1 MQTIPYL
8 QFRNDTI
15 LSYTSTEWEAQEKR
29 PWQDKLTLNLGKYID
44 GSWQSE
50 AQTYSGELRPGAKKR
65 LTRCVELMLMATK
78 KTWIYNKYKK
88 KHFPFQVGFL
98 TLTIY
103 SPERNITGKE
113 SHKAVLEPF
122 LLWLRRKH
130 GVKMYLWKA
139 ELQERGQVHYHLLLD
154 TWIDKLDIQDE
165 WNRLQVNAGYLDMAA
180 YQKKFG
186 HDYVPSTKIHALYK
200 KKNVTG
206 YIKKVVA
213 VEMKNRKAAVMAEL
227 GYSGGVTPEMA
238 KTIQN
243 RLSVH
248 GKVWDCSI
256 NLKSNS
262 YFTTVAD
269 NAYVDHLHDL
279 IDQKLCHVTYTDTC
293 TIFTLYKQ
301 ASENI
306 LAGNDKKEYDDK
318 MWNIRNMDM
327 TLIRR
332 QQADKR
338 ELVTEN
344 NTQPQKIIQF
354 VPLPDLFS
362 SS

>member
-15 LSYTSTEWEAQEKR
+15 VSYNNTELEPSEKR
-29 PWQDKLTLNLGKYID
+29 HWQDRLTLNLGKYIN
-44 GSWQSE
+44 GVWQTDQ
-50 AQTYSGELRPGAKKR
+50 QTYSGELRPGAKKR

-78 KTWIYNKYKK
+78 STWIYNKYKK
-88 KHFPFQVGFL
+88 KHYPFKVGFL

-103 SPERNITGKE
+103 SPERNVTGKE
-113 SHKAVLEPF
+113 SHKTVLEPF

-130 GVKMYLWKA
+130 GVKMYIWKA

-154 TWIDKLDIQDE
+154 TWVDKLKLEDE
-165 WNRLQVNAGYLDMAA
+165 WNKLQINAGYLDMDK
-180 YQKKFG
+180 YYKKFG
-186 HDYVPSTKIHALYK
+186 HRNVPSTKIHALYK
-200 KKNVTG
+200 KRNVTG

-213 VEMKNRKAAVMAEL
+213 AEMQNRKAAIMAEL
-227 GYSGGVTPEMA
+227 NYTGGMTPEMA
-238 KTIQN
+238 KTVQN
-243 RLSVH
+243 RLSIH

-256 NLKSNS
+256 NLKSNT

-269 NAYVDHLHDL
+269 NCYVDHLNNL
-279 IDQKLCHVTYTDTC
+279 VDQKLCRVTYTDTC

-318 MWNIRNMDM
+318 MYNIRNMDM

-338 ELVTEN
+338 ELIKETVAK
-344 NTQPQKIIQF
+344 PQKIIQF
-354 VPLPDLFS
+354 TPLPDLFS